1 MKEAS
6 YYHQRYIAAGAIV
19 LLIVLAAVIGIVD
32 STTSFRVCFGVL
44 LLMCCLAQLK
54 VAMDLYKHRNNLLLQ
69 LFQPECLS
77 LFVTAGAIASFASF
91 LFAFPEYDVTC
102 ALRQPIILTCITLMG
117 NLLVARAWRIGC
129 IISPVATFAA
139 SGNSEIDTAGMTRL
153 KVVNVL
159 SRLSQ
164 RGRYIGS
171 CGKVGSNNTGIRR
184 TITFADSIFV
194 AMVLLAPQLVL
205 QIINLSVPSVRM
217 ESVKIVE
224 GEGLYTCESKADGPY
239 FLIVGIVL
247 AAIPFGISL
256 LINLKSEGE
265 GIPDNFRELD
275 DILASIAA
283 SFWMLVTTLPTVGM
297 MGQMLPHARAYLLAA
312 SVLSVVLPLF
322 CNTAQAKF
330 QNAARVA
337 TNSKQGSS
345 IRRESI
351 FNIRREV
358 KRTSSDLSSRSRNGK
373 VEDDLQILEAAEERA
388 VMGKMFET
396 MGSTSKAVA
405 MNRDILTLFKV
416 KEEFTCET
424 GFTLSEIHSL
434 GPKSLEFVVKTLIGS
449 AKLWRR
455 IFMSNPDNEEA
466 KRRDIKSCMDA
477 LDIFDKAPA
486 KKHLS
491 DRSVVFPGYSLMN
504 LIAKSISYTPPN
516 NMPKEEFEKTLAKK
530 FVKEACYQQYHQC
543 RALALQSDVMRR
555 HGKYEDALLVVN
567 EMESIYDPQL
577 HSRTLVKEYVTDNC
591 GEIVAVS
598 TFWLHHFG
606 RNDEALRLCDRV
618 IDTILPEIEATEL
631 VTKWTLL
638 TPICRVLANQR
649 QTSTAKKALE
659 LFRKHIADP
668 AALAGSKAHPVVI
681 TLVPPLLIMLK
692 CCSSGGEAY
701 ADLNED
707 IAYMLNRNDPGWV
720 EMGSVSYIDAAWSTI
735 CAEACMCMAKVTGC
749 NSQDKS
755 SSALIKEGL
764 KCLELSDQTLVK
776 EDGKIVSP
784 MAHSYYLQILSELEN
799 MSAPV

>member
-6 YYHQRYIAAGAIV
+6 YYDQRYIAAGALV
-19 LLIVLAAVIGIVD
+19 LLIALAAAIGSVD

-44 LLMCCLAQLK
+44 LLMCCVVQLK

-77 LFVTAGAIASFASF
+77 LFVTAGAIATIASF
-91 LFAFPEYDVTC
+91 LFEFPEYDVTC
-102 ALRQPIILTCITLMG
+102 ALRRPIILTCITLMG
-117 NLLVARAWRIGC
+117 NLLIARAWRIGC
-129 IISPVATFAA
+129 IISPVAAFAA
-139 SGNSEIDTAGMTRL
+139 SGDNEVDTAGMARL

-164 RGRYIGS
+164 WGRYIGS
-171 CGKVGSNNTGIRR
+171 CGKARIGSNNTGIRK

-194 AMVLLAPQLVL
+194 AIVLLAQQLVL

-217 ESVKIVE
+217 ESVEIFA
-224 GEGLYTCESKADGPY
+224 GEGLYTCECKAAGPY

-256 LINLKSEGE
+256 LINLKSEG
-265 GIPDNFRELD
+265 IPDKFRELD
-275 DILASIAA
+275 DILASMAA

-297 MGQMLPHARAYLLAA
+297 MGQMQPHACAYLLAA

-322 CNTAQAKF
+322 YNIAQAKF

-345 IRRESI
+345 IQRESI

-416 KEEFTCET
+416 KEEFTWET
-424 GFTLSEIHSL
+424 GFTLSEIHFL

-631 VTKWTLL
+631 VTKLHLL
-638 TPICRVLANQR
+638 IPICRVLANQR

-659 LFRKHIADP
+659 LFRKHVADP
-668 AALAGSKAHPVVI
+668 FAVAGSKAHPSLIVC
-681 TLVPPLLIMLK
+681 VPPTMIMLK

-707 IAYMLNRNDPGWV
+707 IAYMLNRKDPAWI

-735 CAEACMCMAKVTGC
+735 CAEV
-749 NSQDKS
+749 
-755 SSALIKEGL
+755 
-764 KCLELSDQTLVK
+764 CLCL
-776 EDGKIVSP
+776 
-784 MAHSYYLQILSELEN
+784 A
-799 MSAPV
+799 